1 MMTVHRGSPDQTS
14 RILAVLAG
22 VTMLA
27 ALYMM
32 TMYVPSDL
40 VQGISQRIF
49 YIHVPMA
56 WDAFLAFFIVFI
68 AGIMYLVR
76 RSPGWDQ
83 IARSAAEIGLVFT
96 SLVLLTGSLWGKP
109 IWGTWWSWDA
119 RMTSTLILWF
129 IYLGYFMLRSYVG
142 DRDRAARYSAVLGII
157 GFIDVPIVY
166 LSVNWW
172 RTLHPQA
179 VISLS
184 GAQMPGSMLA
194 TLMVSL
200 LAFTILLAYLLCRKF
215 RIEQAKD
222 RVADLYYEREEA
234 ESLAAERVAANG

>member
-1 MMTVHRGSPDQTS
+1 MNVRPGRPDRTG
-14 RILAVLAG
+14 RMLAVLSG
-22 VTMLA
+22 LTMLA

-32 TMYVPSDL
+32 TLYVPSDQ

-68 AGIMYLVR
+68 GGIMYLVR
-76 RSPGWDQ
+76 RSPVWDQ

-142 DRDRAARYSAVLGII
+142 DRDQAARYSAVLGII
-157 GFIDVPIVY
+157 GFVDVPIVY
-166 LSVNWW
+166 MSVNWW
-172 RTLHPQA
+172 RTLHPDA
-179 VISLS
+179 VVTFS
-184 GAQMPGSMLA
+184 GAAMPGSMLA
-194 TLMVSL
+194 TLMVAL
-200 LAFTILLAYLLCRKF
+200 LAFSFLLGYLLYRKF

-222 RVADLYYEREEA
+222 RVADLYYAREEA
-234 ESLAAERVAANG
+234 EILAGEGAAR